1 MVLAIM
7 VLVRPRPLISM
18 PWWAPLGG
26 VVGAG
31 AAVAD
36 CCSSTRMRAGPSAA
50 LAVTADILMAL
61 AIVPFGMFDINW
73 R

>member
-1 MVLAIM
+1 
-7 VLVRPRPLISM
+7 
-18 PWWAPLGG
+18 
-26 VVGAG
+26 
-31 AAVAD
+31 
-36 CCSSTRMRAGPSAA
+36 MRAGPSAA